1 MIMILRAKIRGM
13 TAILL
18 AMILLFGCSKTEQ
31 QQISGKT
38 MGTYYSIKFVMHS
51 SPLNITEIKTEID
64 TRLDQIDQK
73 MSTYRS
79 DSEIA
84 RFNDSRL
91 VNQPFPISKE
101 TETVVKEA
109 LRIAGLTENAL
120 DITAGP
126 LVNLW
131 GFGPVE
137 RGESLPPSPDDV
149 KHQLARV
156 GLDKLKFS
164 DGALM
169 KSVPQ
174 LALDLSSIAKGY
186 AVDVIA
192 EYLESIGINDYLV
205 DIGGEVRA
213 KGKNIQDNVWRVAIE
228 KPSTGLEQRVQRI
241 IELNN
246 VSVATSGD
254 YRNYFDAGGVH
265 YSHTIDPKTGYPIAN
280 GIASITVITPKC
292 ITADGFSTGL
302 GVLGPERG
310 IEIADK
316 LNIAVFMIIKSDN
329 GFEERYSKA
338 FEQYLADE

>member
-1 MIMILRAKIRGM
+1 MMMILAVKIRVIM
-13 TAILL
+13 TMFL
-18 AMILLFGCSKTEQ
+18 AMVSLSGCSKTEQ
-31 QQISGKT
+31 LQISGKT
-38 MGTYYSIKFVMHS
+38 MGTYYSIKLVMRS
-51 SPLNITEIKTEID
+51 SQSDSDEIKTGID
-64 TRLDQIDQK
+64 TRLEQIAHK

-79 DSEIA
+79 DSEIT

-101 TETVVKEA
+101 TETVINEA
-109 LRIAGLTENAL
+109 LRVAALTDNAL
-120 DITAGP
+120 DITAGQ

-131 GFGPVE
+131 GFGPVN
-137 RGESLPPSPDDV
+137 RDKALPPSPDEV
-149 KHQLARV
+149 KHRLAWTGV
-156 GLDKLKFS
+156 DKLKVS
-164 DGALM
+164 HGALI

-213 KGKNIQDNVWRVAIE
+213 KGKNAQDNVWRVAIE
-228 KPSTGLEQRVQRI
+228 KPSTGLEQQVQRI
-241 IELNN
+241 IELDN

-265 YSHTIDPKTGYPIAN
+265 YSHTIDPKTGYPIEN
-280 GIASITVITPKC
+280 GIASITVITSKC

-316 LNIAVFMIIKSDN
+316 LNIAVFMIIKSDD

-338 FEQYLADE
+338 FEHYLTDE